1 MKKFVISESQLT
13 KLIQKSVT
21 KKLNEQEFSVE
32 PNVPMTSR
40 EKELEGV
47 FGKYS
52 GEVPADVVR
61 YMRKNPKLII
71 SRMLDIYGEKMVN
84 YMVDK
89 LSSEVEG
96 DEMIVDDIME
106 GGSPDI
112 NNDGMISPEELYQH
126 FDLDKDGVVTM
137 EDYAAHVD
145 FHCEN
150 PELLQP
156 YRESEEYIEKMDLD
170 REPFVKFFSVSPD
183 LDVVMEQLKEQ
194 GFEYNDEPF
203 DDEEEEDE
211 EEVIKYPVDDF
222 NFELS
227 DSDMM
232 DIYDHKGPTRR
243 FRGSIYIDDLVPE
256 TDDKEYDREVAKKMM
271 EYYRKQIRNK
281 ESYVGGVG
289 FKQRSL
295 MEPYDNMDF

>member
-21 KKLNEQEFSVE
+21 KKLNEQELSV
-32 PNVPMTSR
+32 NSDVPMTSR

-71 SRMLDIYGEKMVN
+71 TRMLDIYGEKMVN

-106 GGSPDI
+106 GGSPDT

-203 DDEEEEDE
+203 DDEEEDE

-295 MEPYDNMDF
+295 IEPYDNMDF